1 MNPVA
6 LAIQDHIATITMADP
21 ARRNALGVAMLA
33 GLVGAL
39 AQAEAARARAVVLRA
54 SQGPVWCAGFD
65 IGDLRPG
72 FDPLDDSGPL
82 KGLFAAVAAFPGP
95 VIAMLNG
102 SAWGGGT
109 DMALRCDIA
118 IGCPATTLA
127 FTPARLGLPYD
138 PDGLQN
144 VLRRCGLAIAT
155 EMFATAAPVGAD
167 RALAAGLLNHVV
179 PEAELEAFTL
189 AMAHQVAANAP
200 LSVASAKAT
209 LRALNA
215 HRPAMPPHVEAS
227 RRGALDSADFAEGLA
242 AFAAKRRPVF
252 DGR

>member
-1 MNPVA
+1 MNPVTLA
-6 LAIQDHIATITMADP
+6 LHDHVATVTMADP
-21 ARRNALGVAMLA
+21 ARRNALGETMLS
-33 GLVGAL
+33 GLVASL
-39 AQAEAARARAVVLRA
+39 ADAEAARARVVVLRA
-54 SQGPVWCAGFD
+54 SEGPVWCAGFD
-65 IGDLRPG
+65 IGALRHG
-72 FDPLDDSGPL
+72 FDPLADDGPL

-109 DMALRCDIA
+109 DLALRCDIA
-118 IGCPATTLA
+118 IGCPAATLA

-144 VLRRCGLAIAT
+144 VLRRCGLALAI
-155 EMFATAAPVGAD
+155 EMFATAAPVSAE

-189 AMAHQVAANAP
+189 AMAHQIAANAP

-215 HRPAMPPHVEAS
+215 DRPAMPPHAEAT
-227 RRGALDSADFAEGLA
+227 RQQALNSADFAEGLA

-252 DGR
+252 EGR